1 MLWKPIKISKDQ
13 TETEDVKPER
23 WTDVNP
29 RVFTLKLVFYG
40 SLGKNENPSP
50 RQKVRKDSQGGKFN
64 K

>member
-29 RVFTLKLVFYG
+29 RVFTLKLVCYG